1 MRKPVEGLLYP
12 ARPGGAWRSAAAL
25 LLLIA
30 TISIESCAP
39 MRYDAAGD
47 SPMTTRDANP
57 PDPVEPDLFAS
68 SVRPVLSRR
77 CAPCHEA
84 GGKMYAR
91 MPFDNP
97 QTISSHS
104 EGISRRLKG
113 EDLDAL
119 KKWLASLPAKEKT

>member
-1 MRKPVEGLLYP
+1 MMSEPAEVPAERVAAPVEAVP
-12 ARPGGAWRSAAAL
+12 AQ
-25 LLLIA
+25 
-30 TISIESCAP
+30 T
-39 MRYDAAGD
+39 
-47 SPMTTRDANP
+47 
-57 PDPVEPDLFAS
+57 DLFAS
-68 SVRPVLSRR
+68 TVRPVLSTR

-113 EDLDAL
+113 DDLEAL
-119 KKWLASLPAKEKT
+119 KKWLASLPPT